1 MMHIVWP
8 ENIAKRMFVDRDAG
22 RIAIVLLVKFVEG
35 VQKIASENVRM
46 DATSAMTVLSAW

>member
-35 VQKIASENVRM
+35 ALKIALENVRM